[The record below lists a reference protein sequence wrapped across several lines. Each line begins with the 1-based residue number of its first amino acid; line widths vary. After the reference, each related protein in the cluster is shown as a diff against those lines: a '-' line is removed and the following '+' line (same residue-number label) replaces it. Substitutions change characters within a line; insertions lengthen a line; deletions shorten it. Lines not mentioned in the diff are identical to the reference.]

1 MKPQKRSPRKKTRA
15 GMRDMILK
23 DVRKAPST
31 FEEISTELENAGW
44 GKDKL
49 TQDIEESFCNI
60 GVSFLDLK
68 PHFELLKKAY
78 EIFYGAGELLNSS
91 TLNGFFAQSLLG
103 RTCSCFL
110 GAVRLS
116 CSGQLTET
124 YMLLRACVENSL
136 YAFYIFDN
144 AEHANIWANRG
155 KDEGSKR
162 KCKSTFVVRNIWGE
176 LEKSSRVIEKDAR
189 KFYDLT
195 IDWGA
200 HPNEKSLFPNIDR
213 KQDGSGHLLRIHNTD
228 IAFMRATILATIKAS
243 LLTFRIFALVFPE
256 VFSQANIDVK
266 VKNLDE
272 QFKTLM
278 AIVKEYVI
286 QPASNKQ

>member
-1 MKPQKRSPRKKTRA
+1 
-15 GMRDMILK
+15 MRDMILR

-31 FEEISTELENAGW
+31 FEEISTELETAGW

-68 PHFELLKKAY
+68 PHFGLLKKAY
-78 EIFYGAGELLNSS
+78 EIFHGAGELLSSS
-91 TLNGFFAQSLLG
+91 TLNVLIAQSLFA
-103 RTCSCFL
+103 RTASCFL

-144 AEHANIWANRG
+144 AERANIWANRD
-155 KDEGSKR
+155 KDEGSKK
-162 KCKSTFVVRNIWGE
+162 KCKRTFVVRNIWDE
-176 LEKSSRVIEKDAR
+176 LKENSRVLEKDAR
-189 KFYDLT
+189 EFYDMT

-200 HPNEKSLFPNIDR
+200 HPNESSLFPNMDR
-213 KQDGSGHLLRIHNTD
+213 KQDDSGYSLRIHNTD
-228 IAFMRATILATIKAS
+228 KVFMRTTIIATIKAS
-243 LLTFRIFALVFPE
+243 LLTFRIFALAFPE
-256 VFSQANIDVK
+256 VFSQANLDMK
-266 VKNLDE
+266 VKNLDK
-272 QFKTLM
+272 QSKPLLD
-278 AIVKEYVI
+278 IVKEHLK
-286 QPASNKQ
+286 QSASSKQ